1 MVKLLHVADVHIGVS
16 RHGKVVD
23 GRNSRLDDMGS
34 VLTRFAE
41 VAISEQVDLALIVGD
56 LFDGRRPGP
65 DEIRVAIRPLQALSA
80 AKIRTLITPGNHDG
94 MGTIADPDS
103 HTLGWMAELEMPRVH
118 VFTKPGTGIVL
129 AGDVEV
135 NVARIPFPHKRA
147 YDVEHA
153 ELEIAERVELVS
165 RDVEQAIAYMA
176 TLMKGPEIRL
186 FMGHLTVAG
195 AMLGQESAMRMGWDV
210 MINPQVLEAFDYAAL
225 GHIHRQQE
233 VTAKA
238 WYSGSPAALDWDDE
252 EPKGFLLVDVAKGK
266 TPVVEVVPSG
276 ARRLVTIMTDAQDD
290 QLPAGPDVTDAI
302 VRLIVEPLPGER
314 VPSNMI
320 AAITA
325 AVYAEGAFYVKPE
338 VMVSIDPTRRRVQ
351 LDPEADVIDALE
363 TWAEAKGVD
372 PGKVVPVGRELLAS
386 FHGS

>member
-1 MVKLLHVADVHIGVS
+1 MKLLHVADVHIGVS